1 MMILLVLSALLVA
14 VASTMFVSEATLG
27 VWFMA
32 GAILI
37 VALARIA
44 QAAAQHNEMRA
55 LVRKDTSSIPVA
67 EITSIDH
74 ASIQS

>member
-1 MMILLVLSALLVA
+1 MTILLVLSALFVA

-37 VALARIA
+37 IALARIA

-55 LVRKDTSSIPVA
+55 LVTKDSSSIPVA
-67 EITSIDH
+67 EITSI
-74 ASIQS
+74 APPSIQS